1 MKVERKLLEN
11 RKYMRKRIGEDNEGG
26 NEQNVCVYENITNSL
41 FCIIYIYIYLKTK
54 SMCKL
59 FLCIIYQVHI

>member
-11 RKYMRKRIGEDNEGG
+11 RKYMRERIGEDNEGG

-41 FCIIYIYIYLKTK
+41 FCIIYIYI
-54 SMCKL
+54 
-59 FLCIIYQVHI
+59 